1 MTALYSDIIFGPI
14 HSRRLGLS
22 LGVNLLPTQSKL
34 CSFDCIY
41 CECGWN
47 AEHPGARRFNSRED
61 VRTML
66 GATLRQMVSEG
77 TPPDVITFAGN
88 GEPTMHPDFEAIID
102 DTIVLRDEI
111 CPSAR
116 ISVLS
121 NATQIGRESV
131 RRALRRVDNNI
142 LKLDSAFDDT
152 VRLINNPCGTYSVAE
167 VVKNMKLFDGQMILQ
182 TMFLRGECE
191 GRTVDNT
198 TEREVAAWLKLVEE
212 IRPRQVMVYSLDR
225 DTPCKT
231 LQKVPAKICRRSLPG
246 SRRWESPAR
255 WRNAKKNDG
264 GISDPFEEFVD
275 RTLFIVCIIEGAKIL
290 SVSCYIVCFALVGTF
305 RM

>member
-191 GRTVDNT
+191 GRTVDN
-198 TEREVAAWLKLVEE
+198 
-212 IRPRQVMVYSLDR
+212 RPSG
-225 DTPCKT
+225 
-231 LQKVPAKICRRSLPG
+231 RSRPG
-246 SRRWESPAR
+246 
-255 WRNAKKNDG
+255 
-264 GISDPFEEFVD
+264 
-275 RTLFIVCIIEGAKIL
+275 
-290 SVSCYIVCFALVGTF
+290 
-305 RM
+305 

>member
-1 MTALYSDIIFGPI
+1 M
-14 HSRRLGLS
+14 RR
-22 LGVNLLPTQSKL
+22 
-34 CSFDCIY
+34 
-41 CECGWN
+41 
-47 AEHPGARRFNSRED
+47 R
-61 VRTML
+61 
-66 GATLRQMVSEG
+66 
-77 TPPDVITFAGN
+77 
-88 GEPTMHPDFEAIID
+88 
-102 DTIVLRDEI
+102 
-111 CPSAR
+111 SA
-116 ISVLS
+116 
-121 NATQIGRESV
+121 ASV

-231 LQKVPAKICRRSLPG
+231 LQKVPAKICRRSPPG

-264 GISDPFEEFVD
+264 EFQTPSKNLSIG
-275 RTLFIVCIIEGAKIL
+275 RYLL
-290 SVSCYIVCFALVGTF
+290 SVL
-305 RM
+305 